1 LDWCPTS
8 WGQSTSEEQW
18 IDSSAAVSQALV
30 GLYKALG
37 GGWQAFDEQ
46 LPNAHS

>member
-1 LDWCPTS
+1 
-8 WGQSTSEEQW
+8 
-18 IDSSAAVSQALV
+18 VSQALV

-46 LPNAHS
+46 PAKKA